1 MEPEE
6 TYKKAIQR
14 LQQIV
19 SDIERNELDVDTL
32 SEKTKEATRLIKFC
46 KERLYKV
53 DEEVQKI
60 LEELDNE

>member
-1 MEPEE
+1 MESEE
-6 TYKKAIQR
+6 TYKKATLR
-14 LQQIV
+14 LQQII

-32 SEKTKEATRLIKFC
+32 SEKVKEATYLIKFC